1 MADKKIRV
9 FEWGSGFSTVYY
21 ARYLRKKAISFEW
34 HAIDNNKLWHQKI
47 KNMVKDK
54 GFDNCINLYL
64 KEFLPFWEKPGWGI
78 VPPPCGVF
86 SPKEENE
93 LSYVNFPKTINEKFD
108 VMIIDAR
115 FRRHCLPV
123 AKEVLASQGI
133 IVLHDAQ
140 KPHYQIGVEKFPFQR
155 FIDSGA
161 WAPFQPIPNKVW
173 VGVADNKKLFD
184 SLNCF

>member
-1 MADKKIRV
+1 MFTESAVQAHRA
-9 FEWGSGFSTVYY
+9 G
-21 ARYLRKKAISFEW
+21 AIGGK
-34 HAIDNNKLWHQKI
+34 H
-47 KNMVKDK
+47 V
-54 GFDNCINLYL
+54 
-64 KEFLPFWEKPGWGI
+64 
-78 VPPPCGVF
+78 
-86 SPKEENE
+86 
-93 LSYVNFPKTINEKFD
+93 TINEKFD

-184 SLNCF
+184 SLNCFILFF